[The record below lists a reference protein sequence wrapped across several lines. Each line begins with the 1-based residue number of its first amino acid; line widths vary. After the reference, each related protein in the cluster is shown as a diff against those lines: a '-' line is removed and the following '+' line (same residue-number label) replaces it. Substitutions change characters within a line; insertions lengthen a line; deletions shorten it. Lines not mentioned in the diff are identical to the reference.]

1 MNNLVRLDTSSP
13 SNVDVVFPCL
23 IQPLSL
29 FHAHAEEEEGNDEDA
44 DENDADQYDNDVDSQ
59 SDGYESAEDE
69 DVTDWKDFEPDE
81 FLTFYVGNLHFIANC
96 YQVKKINA
104 FQEAM
109 CLKTVPIDDQVV
121 TAKTSKGESQGCAF
135 VILRWD
141 SYTSIMIDYYS
152 LVETGDEI
160 PEDPHEHNE
169 FLQDGGA
176 RICGRRVFVEVARS
190 QRHN

>member
-1 MNNLVRLDTSSP
+1 
-13 SNVDVVFPCL
+13 
-23 IQPLSL
+23 
-29 FHAHAEEEEGNDEDA
+29 
-44 DENDADQYDNDVDSQ
+44 
-59 SDGYESAEDE
+59 
-69 DVTDWKDFEPDE
+69 
-81 FLTFYVGNLHFIANC
+81 
-96 YQVKKINA
+96 
-104 FQEAM
+104 M

-160 PEDPHEHNE
+160 PEDPHAHNE